1 MFADPFRFDVARDPN
16 PHVAF
21 GGGLHHCLGAAL
33 GPDRGARSM
42 LEELLD
48 RFADFAL
55 AGPVE
60 WGRSNKHTSIR
71 HLPVVLTPA

>member
-1 MFADPFRFDVARDPN
+1 
-16 PHVAF
+16 
-21 GGGLHHCLGAAL
+21 
-33 GPDRGARSM
+33 M

-48 RFADFAL
+48 RFSGFEL

-71 HLPVVLTPA
+71 HLPVTSPRLTLTTRRPDAKIGVRA

>member
-1 MFADPFRFDVARDPN
+1 
-16 PHVAF
+16 
-21 GGGLHHCLGAAL
+21 
-33 GPDRGARSM
+33 M

-48 RFADFAL
+48 RFSAFEL

-71 HLPVVLTPA
+71 HLPLHLTPI